1 MTAKSKT
8 HPGVTAL
15 FPGSFNPFTMGHK
28 SLVDRALS
36 FCDKVIILIGFNV
49 EKGIENKAEI
59 LRRMEEIR
67 ALYSAEPRV
76 SVDIFS
82 GLTGTYAVQA
92 GVDFILRGV
101 RNVSDFEYER
111 NMADANR
118 NLFGVETVILPS
130 LPELSWISSSAVRE
144 LKHFGADV
152 SGLTPIDPC
161 NH

>member
-1 MTAKSKT
+1 
-8 HPGVTAL
+8 
-15 FPGSFNPFTMGHK
+15 
-28 SLVDRALS
+28 
-36 FCDKVIILIGFNV
+36 
-49 EKGIENKAEI
+49 
-59 LRRMEEIR
+59 MEEIR
-67 ALYSAEPRV
+67 ALYSEEPRV

-111 NMADANR
+111 SMADANR

-152 SGLTPIDPC
+152 AGLTPIDPC